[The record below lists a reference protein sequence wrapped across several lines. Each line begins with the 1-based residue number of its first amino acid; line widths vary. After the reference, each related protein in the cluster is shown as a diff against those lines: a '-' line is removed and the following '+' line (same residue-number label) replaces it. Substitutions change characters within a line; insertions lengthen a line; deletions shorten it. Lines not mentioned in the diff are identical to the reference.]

1 MPDTDFDP
9 SATAA
14 DLSGIVQLM
23 LSVVFLW
30 VFLKLVGLVAN
41 ALEAAPVLEFETPLD
56 DVTETITRPMDDAA
70 RTAADWV
77 SQ

>member
-56 DVTETITRPMDDAA
+56 DVTETITGPMDDAA